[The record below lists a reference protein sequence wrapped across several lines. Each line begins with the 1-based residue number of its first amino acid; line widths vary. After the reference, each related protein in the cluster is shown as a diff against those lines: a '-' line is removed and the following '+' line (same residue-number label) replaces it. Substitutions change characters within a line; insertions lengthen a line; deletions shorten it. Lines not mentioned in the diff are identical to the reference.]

1 MSDMA
6 EHKIEVMIV
15 ADHPILRLGLRDLVH
30 REPDMELR
38 CEAKCELTA
47 RIQYLAYY
55 PDVIVVDLDLPG
67 GGGWKTVRAI
77 LALNPH
83 APMIGL
89 TTGEP
94 TNVPPD
100 IDRAAL
106 VFVSKS
112 APSADIVRTARLAG
126 SRQE

>member
-15 ADHPILRLGLRDLVH
+15 ADHPILRLGLRDLVQ

-47 RIQYLAYY
+47 RIQYLTYH
-55 PDVIVVDLDLPG
+55 PDVTVVDLDLPG
-67 GGGWKTVRAI
+67 GGGWNTVRAI
-77 LALNPH
+77 LTFNPN

-89 TTGEP
+89 ATGES
-94 TNVPPD
+94 TDVPPD

-112 APSADIVRTARLAG
+112 APSADIVRAARLAG
-126 SRQE
+126 SRQK